1 MNIRELYA
9 PGVAQEVMKKMRS
22 PDYGGLGKLYS
33 SRIVL
38 RNKSGEW
45 IDGDLSA
52 SLIYGDQGNEIGSIG
67 IFKDLRERLKME
79 EKLRETQQQLMQ
91 SEKLAA
97 MGRLTSQIAHELNN
111 PIYGIMNTLELLKTE
126 IPPESKRSKILE
138 MSLSETHRL
147 SEMLRNMLSFSKPEE
162 EVRRPIDVNELLES
176 IVLFI
181 DKQMR
186 ESNIDIETRFA
197 EEIPKVMGST
207 NQLRQVLL
215 NIIRNA
221 KEAMPEG
228 GILSL
233 ETMSE
238 DSRVIIHIKDT
249 GIGIPKEIRDK
260 IFEAFFTTKQEVKGV
275 GLGLSV
281 CYGIIKDH
289 GGEIRVESEEGRG
302 STFSIILPTA

>member
-1 MNIRELYA
+1 
-9 PGVAQEVMKKMRS
+9 
-22 PDYGGLGKLYS
+22 
-33 SRIVL
+33 
-38 RNKSGEW
+38 
-45 IDGDLSA
+45 
-52 SLIYGDQGNEIGSIG
+52 
-67 IFKDLRERLKME
+67 ME

-126 IPPESKRSKILE
+126 IPPESKRNKILE

-162 EVRRPIDVNELLES
+162 EVHRPIDVNELLES

-238 DSRVIIHIKDT
+238 DTRIIIHIEDT

-302 STFSIILPTA
+302 SAFSIILPTA